1 MSLSVHLLLPFFIF
15 YLPVQY
21 WIGSKGI
28 GGLILTGILLC
39 TPILF
44 WIQKRWKKEP
54 FSPLIVSP
62 GILISYWSLFVFTEG
77 IFYTTTALDS
87 FFLGDFDY
95 TAQTRMIV
103 PTIDGKFFQTQYYGP
118 NENANFLSHHMT
130 PGILLLTPFP
140 ILFGSKLGFGIGIFF
155 FASITIPLLYYYLR
169 ICSVSEELSL
179 CASLLWSGS
188 SSFYRLNHSLHF
200 EVLVPL
206 LCLCALIGIQRQK
219 FWITSISL
227 CFFLGIKEDISIYLA
242 ALAIALIP
250 TDKKRNKEWTFVFI
264 ICIFY
269 YFAIFPILNKW
280 AGISAERNWK
290 EYWGTENKNPISIFL
305 NYIQNPENRSQYWKG
320 IRDLS
325 LEWGFWNLTGGWILF
340 PFFGLYS
347 VFRLSIHPWVRDLY
361 SYYVY
366 PLIPFLILFLKTGTV
381 WIQDRID
388 KSKTKFL
395 SSVSKEKKLIFI
407 LILTFSASIYRN
419 SKESEY
425 PIVLSP
431 KPDRTIELKDVLK
444 QIPAGSSVSA
454 GFHLSPFVALKNPVY
469 PIREDREW
477 KEWILLDQE
486 YNSPYLSSAKI
497 LERVDADVLKG
508 KLRWVRKTNRFGL
521 LRLNTKSPVP

>member
-1 MSLSVHLLLPFFIF
+1 MFLPVLFLSPFFIF

-28 GGLILTGILLC
+28 GGLVLMGILLSI
-39 TPILF
+39 PILL
-44 WIQKRWKKEP
+44 WIQKRRKKEP
-54 FSPLIVSP
+54 FLPLIVSP

-77 IFYTTTALDS
+77 IFYTATALDS

-103 PTIDGKFFQTQYYGP
+103 PTIEGKFFQTQYYGP

-130 PGILLLTPFP
+130 PGSLLLTPFP

-155 FASITIPLLYYYLR
+155 FASITIPLLYHYLR
-169 ICSVSEELSL
+169 TCSISEELSL

-200 EVLVPL
+200 EVLVPF
-206 LCLCALIGIQRQK
+206 LCLCVLIGIQKRK
-219 FWITSISL
+219 FWITLISL
-227 CFFLGIKEDISIYLA
+227 CFFLGIKEDLSIYLA

-250 TDKKRNKEWTFVFI
+250 ADKKRNKEWTFVFI

-269 YFAIFPILNKW
+269 YFIIFPILNEW

-290 EYWGTENKNPISIFL
+290 EYWDTENKNPISIFL
-305 NYIQNPENRSQYWKG
+305 NYIQNSENRSQYWKG

-325 LEWGFWNLTGGWILF
+325 LEWGFWNLTGGWILL

-347 VFRLSIHPWVRDLY
+347 VFRLSIHPWVRDSY

-366 PLIPFLILFLKTGTV
+366 PLIPFLILFLKTGAI
-381 WIQDRID
+381 WIQDRTD
-388 KSKTKFL
+388 QSKTKFP

-407 LILTFSASIYRN
+407 LILTFSFSIHRN

-425 PIVLSP
+425 PIALSP
-431 KPDRTIELKDVLK
+431 KPDRTAELENILK
-444 QIPAGSSVSA
+444 EIPAGSSVSA
-454 GFHLSPFVALKNPVY
+454 GFHLSPFVSLKNPVY

-497 LERVDADVLKG
+497 SERVDVDVLKG

-521 LRLNTKSPVP
+521 LRLNAKP